1 MRRASQATILLMSF
15 ALLGWT
21 MQSSAQTSGI
31 VDDPF
36 IRGDANGDGEVNFTD
51 VMTSLDYLFR
61 RGATPACM
69 DAADAN
75 DDGGLNLTD
84 PVVTILFL
92 FAGGAPLPPPTGS
105 PGADPT
111 PDELG
116 C

>member
-1 MRRASQATILLMSF
+1 MRRASPTGMILLSI
-15 ALLGWT
+15 ALAAWT
-21 MQSSAQTSGI
+21 SETPAQVTETT
-31 VDDPF
+31 F
-36 IRGDANGDGEVNFTD
+36 IRGDANGDGEVDFTD

-61 RGATPACM
+61 RGPTPACM

-111 PDELG
+111 PDDLG